1 MRRRIQTI
9 TRFLSDREPLG
20 KACFRSDYAR
30 CPEPIAR
37 KNLLI
42 YTHMRTPIER
52 IRRKGDF
59 MHIRV
64 ITKNEP
70 ARAFAVEE
78 ILDIVSYILAIVAQ
92 INVLIGDIAEKGE
105 AA

>member
-1 MRRRIQTI
+1 
-9 TRFLSDREPLG
+9 
-20 KACFRSDYAR
+20 
-30 CPEPIAR
+30 
-37 KNLLI
+37 
-42 YTHMRTPIER
+42 
-52 IRRKGDF
+52 